1 MLNSLLFTALIT
13 AHMYMIIWLMYTLN
27 HMDGDQPVKEVS

>member
-1 MLNSLLFTALIT
+1 
-13 AHMYMIIWLMYTLN
+13 MYMIIWLMYTLN